1 MQLLMNLAGFPKVG
15 AACKVAWGL
24 DETLTN
30 NRDAKGVFPP
40 ESCLPISFL
49 TPEGPEE
56 LSILHP
62 EIFENLTAGKID
74 DKGQAGDLGPLFSA
88 RFIEI
93 KFLLLIYSRWNTFL
107 LLVERMFQHRTGQC
121 RGSRRTSSWIL
132 GIEQGIV

>member
-15 AACKVAWGL
+15 GTCKVAWGS

-74 DKGQAGDLGPLFSA
+74 DKSQAGDLGPLFSA
-88 RFIEI
+88 HFIEI
-93 KFLLLIYSRWNTFL
+93 KVLITNLLPLEHFPVIGEENFPT
-107 LLVERMFQHRTGQC
+107 
-121 RGSRRTSSWIL
+121 
-132 GIEQGIV
+132 